1 MAGDEKAQ
9 GKVEIKIGNLSFS
22 AEGDQQWLA
31 EQLSKVL
38 EAASSVIAQVNID
51 DGQGKAMAAPCD
63 RQGHLMV
70 LSRLT

>member
-51 DGQGKAMAAPCD
+51 DG
-63 RQGHLMV
+63 
-70 LSRLT
+70 